1 MEIVG
6 ETTPSRRVATAGA
19 AALAAAL
26 VGGVAWAL
34 IVRSTEY
41 EVGLVAWGIGW
52 LAGSAALS
60 AGRGVRG
67 VPVQAV
73 ALVAA
78 LLGILLG
85 KYLSFAWALQ
95 EAARDLGMSLG
106 LFSSEMRGFF
116 RESLGDVFGWMDL
129 LFVGLAV
136 YTAWRIPAR
145 PELPPAREPSGIIE

>member
-6 ETTPSRRVATAGA
+6 ETTGPRRIATAA
-19 AALAAAL
+19 AVALTAALA
-26 VGGVAWAL
+26 GGVAWAL
-34 IVRSTEY
+34 IVRATDY
-41 EVGLVAWGIGW
+41 EIGLVAWGIGW
-52 LAGSAALS
+52 LAGTAALA

-67 VPVQAV
+67 TPVQVV

-85 KYLSFAWALQ
+85 KYLSFGWALQ
-95 EAARDLGMSLG
+95 ESAREVGMSFG
-106 LFSSEMRGFF
+106 LFSSEMRTFF

-136 YTAWRIPAR
+136 STAWRIPSR